1 MKGTNRAS
9 GTVVGRA
16 TKNSAVRVRHLR
28 TAAALIAAVAFAT
41 LGASALRCPPSRFAA
56 AALQQSH
63 DALGYTDTPMLPGG
77 KWHVHDPARP
87 RPRVVTP
94 GSFST
99 NDLPGKPPSDAI
111 VLFDG
116 KDLSKWNAAAG
127 GPAKWKVENGY
138 AEVNGTGDIET
149 KEPFGDAQ
157 IHVEWAEPSPPQGE
171 SQGRGNSGVYLM
183 QRYEVQV
190 LDCFENL
197 TYPDGQTGAVYGQ
210 TPPLVNAC
218 RKPGE
223 WQSYDIVFE
232 APRFEGEKV
241 AKPARVTVFHNGVC
255 VQHATEILGATQHR
269 AVATYAPHP
278 AKLPL
283 RLQDHGNPIRFRN
296 LWVRPLG
303 EHDVP

>member
-1 MKGTNRAS
+1 MAPTKPSRRAA
-9 GTVVGRA
+9 RA
-16 TKNSAVRVRHLR
+16 RGPRLLTALL
-28 TAAALIAAVAFAT
+28 AAAAIATIAT
-41 LGASALRCPPSRFAA
+41 LGSFSAA
-56 AALQQSH
+56 ARIASRSPLPPPALQQAH
-63 DALGYTDTPMLPGG
+63 GDLGYTDTPMLPGG

-87 RPRVVTP
+87 RPKVVTP
-94 GSFST
+94 GTSST
-99 NDLPGKPPSDAI
+99 PEQPGLPPSDAV

-116 KDLSKWNAAAG
+116 KDLSKWNGANG
-127 GPAKWKVENGY
+127 GPAKWKVENGC

-149 KEPFGDAQ
+149 KDSFGDLQ
-157 IHVEWAEPSPPQGE
+157 LHLEWAEPSPPQGE

-190 LDCFENL
+190 LDCYENL
-197 TYPDGQTGAVYGQ
+197 TYPDGQTAAIYGQ

-232 APRFEGEKV
+232 APRFDGEKL

-255 VQHATEILGATQHR
+255 VQHDQEILGSTQHR
-269 AVATYAPHP
+269 ALPAYSAHP

-283 RLQDHGNPIRFRN
+283 RLQDHGNPIRYRN
-296 LWVRPLG
+296 VWIRPLG
-303 EHDVP
+303 EHDQP